1 MCAWYASE
9 AQVETSPTNK
19 IDETIQSIIEMTIDV
34 VVNECLVVVGDHL
47 AENNRMLPCSHF
59 VVWACF

>member
-47 AENNRMLPCSHF
+47 AENNRVFSC
-59 VVWACF
+59 